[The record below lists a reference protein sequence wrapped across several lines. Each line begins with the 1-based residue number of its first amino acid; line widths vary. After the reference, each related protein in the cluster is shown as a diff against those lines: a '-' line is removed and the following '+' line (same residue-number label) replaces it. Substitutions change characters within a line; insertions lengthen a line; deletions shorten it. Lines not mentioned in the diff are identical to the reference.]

1 MNMKCPVSTPRL
13 KNSSAVGIC
22 PAGSPASLNP
32 PAKPRPWTNPNVNAT
47 SHGAE
52 VVVLVIIPKGTPDP
66 YSPKKEETHN

>member
-1 MNMKCPVSTPRL
+1 MLS
-13 KNSSAVGIC
+13 
-22 PAGSPASLNP
+22 
-32 PAKPRPWTNPNVNAT
+32 RPFWWTNPNVNAT